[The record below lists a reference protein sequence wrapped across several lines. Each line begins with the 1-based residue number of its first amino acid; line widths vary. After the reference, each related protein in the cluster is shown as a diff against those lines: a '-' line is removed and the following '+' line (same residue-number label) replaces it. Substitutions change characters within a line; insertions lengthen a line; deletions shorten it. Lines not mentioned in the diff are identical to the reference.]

1 MSSDFGFTEN
11 QKQYLE
17 GFIAAVANKRGVSLP
32 NAAPSAQ
39 LAAAASVASND
50 PVAIH
55 RQAQDRAVADGGKL
69 VAEEIAKRE
78 KHPFD
83 IWDEMAA
90 NASAGRFPKGLDIF
104 RHKFHGLFY
113 VAPTQDA
120 FMLRLRLPGGIVWHI
135 RPRGSPMSPTAS
147 AADMS
152 TSPLA
157 PICRSARS
165 AQRTRSTC

>member
-1 MSSDFGFTEN
+1 MSSDSGFTED

-32 NAAPSAQ
+32 NTAPSAQ
-39 LAAAASVASND
+39 LAGAASGASND
-50 PVAIH
+50 PVVIH
-55 RQAQDRAVADGGKL
+55 RQAQDRAVAEGGKL

-120 FMLRLRLPGGIVWHI
+120 FMLRLRLPGGIVLAHQAEGLADVADRFGGGYVDITTRANLQI
-135 RPRGSPMSPTAS
+135 REIG
-147 AADMS
+147 AAY
-152 TSPLA
+152 PL
-157 PICRSARS
+157 
-165 AQRTRSTC
+165 